1 MSNKGNK
8 YKVGVLV
15 IFSILALFISLL
27 SLGITKYFR
36 KTYPFMTIVRSS
48 VQGLQKGAKVRYK
61 GVTVG
66 SVKDIQLNTIG
77 TNNDIFIIMEF
88 DPTVFLKSSRLINGD
103 KMLSNDTFIS
113 VLNKSISKGLRCQ
126 LNYEGITG
134 QQYVE
139 ISYFDPKLYPVKDEE
154 DLKLFPN
161 HPPFLPSVES
171 ASVSNILIE
180 TQTAVQKIA
189 KIDFE
194 KISKEM
200 EQLLSSMTELID
212 NKDIHDSIRDIKEIS
227 NNLKQLTLRL
237 NNALD
242 EDRINEITQK
252 INNAADNF
260 NRVLVSSNALI
271 DYIERNPQSL
281 LKGKAEKPVVDHE

>member
-15 IFSILALFISLL
+15 LVAILALFLSLL
-27 SLGITKYFR
+27 SLGVTKYFR
-36 KTYPFMTIVRSS
+36 KTYPFMTIVRTS

-61 GVTVG
+61 GVSVG
-66 SVKDIQLNTIG
+66 NVKDIQLNTIG

-103 KMLSNDTFIS
+103 KILSNDNFIS
-113 VLNKSISKGLRCQ
+113 VLNSSISKGLRCQ

-139 ISYFDPKLYPVKDEE
+139 ISYFDSKIYPVKQEE

-161 HPPFLPSVES
+161 HPPFIPSVES

-180 TQTAVQKIA
+180 TQTAIQKIA

-194 KISKEM
+194 KISKDM
-200 EQLLSSMTELID
+200 ERLLSSMTELID

-227 NNLKQLTLRL
+227 DNLKQLTFRL

-242 EDRINEITQK
+242 EDRINGITQK
-252 INNAADNF
+252 INNAANNF
-260 NRVLVSSNALI
+260 NKALVSANSFL
-271 DYIERNPQSL
+271 DYLERNPQSL
-281 LKGKAEKPVVDHE
+281 IKGKPDRPVVEHE